1 MDILI
6 SIIISGFAAG
16 YALEFLSSLV
26 DRWISPKILK
36 QILTLPLSFVALWAL
51 GLHDEKLFVYV
62 PAAGFVSLVIMAL
75 VSKPV
80 EVTQV
85 VNRR

>member
-6 SIIISGFAAG
+6 SIIIAGFAAG
-16 YALEFLSSLV
+16 YIVEFLGSLLE
-26 DRWISPKILK
+26 RWVSPKILK
-36 QILTLPLSFVALWAL
+36 QTLTLPISFVALWLL
-51 GLHDEKLFVYV
+51 GLHGEELFVYV